1 MNLYNTILMNLYWL
15 KRRLRSEVAGLKYV
29 IGNKKSKKIIKLAYV
44 AYEIGRVCYNPFY
57 LLELSKGYIVKN
69 LI

>member
-1 MNLYNTILMNLYWL
+1 MNLYWL

-29 IGNKKSKKIIKLAYV
+29 IGNKKSKKIIRLTYI
-44 AYEIGRVCYNPFY
+44 AYETARVIYNPFY

>member
-1 MNLYNTILMNLYWL
+1 VNLYNTILMNLYWL

>member
-1 MNLYNTILMNLYWL
+1 MSLYWL
-15 KRRLRSEVAGLKYV
+15 KRRLRSEVKGLKYV

-44 AYEIGRVCYNPFY
+44 AYEVARVCYNPFY